1 MPAKKSAKSKSDK
14 SSATP
19 PTYDQIAQRAY
30 EIYQAR
36 GGTHGLHEDD
46 WQAAEAELGQAA
58 EPAAVTQERDH
69 HSANGDPSGTG
80 SMDA

>member
-1 MPAKKSAKSKSDK
+1 MPAKKSAKSPPEN
-14 SSATP
+14 AALP
-19 PTYDQIAQRAY
+19 PTYDQVAQRAF
-30 EIYQAR
+30 EIYEAR